1 MNGMG
6 SAEDVQL
13 SIAFEKDTIKKNRLN
28 YCLRTGEKR
37 PPMTQRKGYKNKH
50 NYINFLTVT

>member
-28 YCLRTGEKR
+28 YCLRTGEKH
-37 PPMTQRKGYKNKH
+37 PPVTQRKDTR
-50 NYINFLTVT
+50 ISIIT